1 MSLGHALSSVSRA
14 RVPETLLVQC
24 KPSDRVVV
32 ENILTVL
39 QDTIEGCSVQGSTL
53 RKTGSAYVVTVPC
66 AGSEVTMGQ
75 LRKMQGYSPAR
86 ISEIRIGVCESRLT
100 VTLSIADE
108 SAPLAYSEI
117 DVVRVC
123 KRNRWDR

>member
-1 MSLGHALSSVSRA
+1 MSLGHALNSVNRA

-24 KPSDRVVV
+24 RPSDRVVV
-32 ENILTVL
+32 ENILMVL
-39 QDTIEGCSVQGSTL
+39 QDTIEGCSVQGSTI
-53 RKTGSAYVVTVPC
+53 RKTGSAYMVTVPC
-66 AGSEVTMGQ
+66 ACSEVTMGQ
-75 LRKMQGYSPAR
+75 LRKVQGYSPAR
-86 ISEIRIGVCESRLT
+86 ISEIRVCVCESKLS

-123 KRNRWDR
+123 KRSRWDR